1 MQTLTKKQKRV
12 FNFINDYREENGISP
27 TIEEIR
33 REMKLKAVSTIHE
46 HIDTLKR
53 KGFLLKNMNSTRSIV
68 PKKKIRTI
76 IDIPIVGKIA
86 AGHPIEAIEDFQET
100 IPVLNPAIKN
110 SRDYYALRVVGNS
123 MIGEGIFDGDTVI
136 IRKQNTAENGETVVA
151 LLDDNE
157 ATLKKIYRVPGGF
170 KLQPANPTIPA
181 FTVKQLVVQGKVISV
196 MRNYESKKNLANQN
210 ELHLLY

>member
-68 PKKKIRTI
+68 PKKR
-76 IDIPIVGKIA
+76 
-86 AGHPIEAIEDFQET
+86 
-100 IPVLNPAIKN
+100 
-110 SRDYYALRVVGNS
+110 
-123 MIGEGIFDGDTVI
+123 
-136 IRKQNTAENGETVVA
+136 
-151 LLDDNE
+151 
-157 ATLKKIYRVPGGF
+157 
-170 KLQPANPTIPA
+170 
-181 FTVKQLVVQGKVISV
+181 
-196 MRNYESKKNLANQN
+196 
-210 ELHLLY
+210 